1 MATWDD
7 WFAYLDGLIDA
18 STRGQLT
25 DIRDFLKGAQQCRSE
40 LGLARKD
47 LRVQILD
54 ELWQAALLL
63 IYLDM
68 LAAET
73 HRRSAARL
81 YARWK
86 ESSAS

>member
-1 MATWDD
+1 MTTWDE

-18 STRGQLT
+18 STRGQLP
-25 DIRDFLKGAQQCRSE
+25 DIHNFFRGAERCRAE
-40 LGLARKD
+40 LGFARND
-47 LRVQILD
+47 PRLRILD
-54 ELWQAALLL
+54 ELWKAALLL

-86 ESSAS
+86 ESSAA